1 VTRGRVWAVA
11 GRFAYSKPNR
21 RGPNDPWFRV
31 GTLDI
36 GSAALLALMCAVSV
50 FVYAFEPAGGNPALS
65 KGQDK
70 PILRSLMLLPDKVRQ
85 GRVWRVVTWPLAN
98 GLDEAILWVIIS
110 IAVLWYFGSRLEEQV
125 GRAPFTR
132 FLLMII
138 VIPGLVGT
146 ALDLPQAG
154 VHTVQLV
161 VILTFIAEYP
171 NIRFFF
177 GIPAWVL
184 GAVYVAAEVLQLSG
198 EGAAKALLFFVVSLV
213 VGALSARSVGMLEGF
228 QWIPKI
234 AMPRR
239 DRRPKRS
246 RRPAVVTG
254 PWGGSSTNTLSA
266 DQSELDDLLDKIS
279 ASGMGSLSKREKE
292 RLNELSK
299 RLRGS

>member
-1 VTRGRVWAVA
+1 MA

-36 GSAALLALMCAVSV
+36 GSAALLALACAVSV
-50 FVYAFEPAGGNPALS
+50 LVYALEPV
-65 KGQDK
+65 DK
-70 PILRSLMLLPDKVRQ
+70 PILTKLALIPSRITSGQ
-85 GRVWRVVTWPLAN
+85 VWRIISWPLAN
-98 GLDEAILWVIIS
+98 GLDQQLLWVIIS

-125 GRAPFTR
+125 GRTKFAW
-132 FLLMII
+132 FLTMII

-161 VILTFIAEYP
+161 VLLTFIAEYP
-171 NIRFFF
+171 NVRFFF

-184 GAVYVAAEVLQLSG
+184 GAVYVAAEVLQLAG
-198 EGAAKALLFFVVSLV
+198 DRNGRRLLFFIVSLV
-213 VGALSARSVGMLEGF
+213 VGALAARAVGMLEGF
-228 QWIPKI
+228 PWIPKI
-234 AMPRR
+234 SMPHRH
-239 DRRPKRS
+239 RRPKQA
-246 RRPAVVTG
+246 RRPAVVAG
-254 PWGGSSTNTLSA
+254 PWAGTTTVSA
-266 DQSELDDLLDKIS
+266 AQSELDELLDKIS
-279 ASGMGSLSKREKE
+279 ATGMNSLSKAEKE